1 MTNITTRKKLRA
13 AQAVPGLA
21 EPTHDRASARR
32 MLTRRRLAA
41 LLDKN
46 GGHFD
51 GALPAIHV
59 PEPASLALF
68 ALGALGT
75 AGVARRRAKP

>member
-1 MTNITTRKKLRA
+1 LRPDA
-13 AQAVPGLA
+13 SLHQLTVADQRRVIQTAVDPA
-21 EPTHDRASARR
+21 
-32 MLTRRRLAA
+32 LAA

-75 AGVARRRAKP
+75 AGVARRRAKR